1 MGEIATIRKKRS
13 RHYTTL
19 GNELLRDARLSWKA
33 RGLFC
38 YLWSHSDNFRFSI
51 EKLTTKASDGRDS
64 TASGLAELQKLGYLV
79 IERVRGPKGRFIR
92 AIWTLTEDP
101 ESFVSSAST
110 PHPENPDVVP
120 RRERETG
127 VPVKPSRTTEAL
139 SRRTTTTTGDAQ
151 RSPPVESEAVVVVN
165 ETRKGDD
172 KPAGQQA
179 LLVPPQSLS
188 AGDQAEA
195 IEMLRGAAPEL
206 AQQIL
211 DEIEGLKRAG
221 RIENWRGLLH
231 TLLTRGFTPNR
242 CRAIESERAH
252 RAAQESAAR
261 QRAAERARLKPADP
275 ATTKKHMEAVTALLR
290 SGSSAC

>member
-1 MGEIATIRKKRS
+1 MGEIATIRKKHS

-38 YLWSHSDNFRFSI
+38 YLWSHTDNFRFSI

-64 TASGLAELQKLGYLV
+64 TASGLAELQKFGYLV
-79 IERVRGPKGRFIR
+79 IERIRGPKGRFIR

-101 ESFVSSAST
+101 ERPSSNAAT
-110 PHPENPDVVP
+110 PHPENPDVVAHH
-120 RRERETG
+120 ERETG
-127 VPVKPSRTTEAL
+127 IPVKPSRTTEAL
-139 SRRTTTTTGDAQ
+139 SERTTTTTGGA
-151 RSPPVESEAVVVVN
+151 RRAPPVDSEAVVVVE
-165 ETRKGDD
+165 ETRQ
-172 KPAGQQA
+172 GQQA

-188 AGDQAEA
+188 ADDQAEA
-195 IEMLRGAAPEL
+195 IEMLRGTAPEL

-221 RIENWRGLLH
+221 RIESWRGLLH

-275 ATTKKHMEAVTALLR
+275 AAAKKHMEAVTALLR

>member
-92 AIWTLTEDP
+92 ATWTLTEDP

-110 PHPENPDVVP
+110 PYPENPDVVAHH
-120 RRERETG
+120 ERETG

-139 SRRTTTTTGDAQ
+139 SRRTGEACSTRYSPGASRQTGAV
-151 RSPPVESEAVVVVN
+151 RSRASAPTAPRRSWRPDN
-165 ETRKGDD
+165 
-172 KPAGQQA
+172 A
-179 LLVPPQSLS
+179 LLS
-188 AGDQAEA
+188 G
-195 IEMLRGAAPEL
+195 
-206 AQQIL
+206 
-211 DEIEGLKRAG
+211 RA
-221 RIENWRGLLH
+221 
-231 TLLTRGFTPNR
+231 
-242 CRAIESERAH
+242 
-252 RAAQESAAR
+252 
-261 QRAAERARLKPADP
+261 
-275 ATTKKHMEAVTALLR
+275 
-290 SGSSAC
+290 

>member
-1 MGEIATIRKKRS
+1 MGEIATIRKKHS

-38 YLWSHSDNFRFSI
+38 YLWSHTDNFRFSI

-64 TASGLAELQKLGYLV
+64 TASGLAELQKFGYLV
-79 IERVRGPKGRFIR
+79 IERIRGPKGRFIR

-101 ESFVSSAST
+101 ECPSSNAAT
-110 PHPENPDVVP
+110 PHPGNPDVVAHH
-120 RRERETG
+120 ERETG

-139 SRRTTTTTGDAQ
+139 SERTTTTTGDA
-151 RSPPVESEAVVVVN
+151 RRAPPVDSEAVVVVE
-165 ETRKGDD
+165 ETRQGDC

-188 AGDQAEA
+188 ADDQAEA
-195 IEMLRGAAPEL
+195 IEMLRGTAPEL

-221 RIENWRGLLH
+221 RIESWRGLLH

-275 ATTKKHMEAVTALLR
+275 ATARKHIEAVKALLR